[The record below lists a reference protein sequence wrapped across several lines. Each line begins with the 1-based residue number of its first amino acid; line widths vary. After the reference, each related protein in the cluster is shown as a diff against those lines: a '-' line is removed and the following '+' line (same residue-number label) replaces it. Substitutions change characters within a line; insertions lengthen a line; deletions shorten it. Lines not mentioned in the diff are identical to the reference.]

1 MDNKVQPITPMKIT
15 TNFPTGKR
23 VRDSRF
29 FDNNKFVVID
39 TFEIKGK
46 PKKVHIKV
54 FGDPFDVRP
63 VKDKWKVHK
72 NEKRK

>member
-23 VRDSRF
+23 VRDTRF
-29 FDNNKFVVID
+29 FKDKFVRVD

-46 PKKVHIKV
+46 PTKVRIAV
-54 FGDPFDVRP
+54 FEDPFDTKP
-63 VKDKWKVHK
+63 KKSKWKVRSD
-72 NEKRK
+72 EKRS